1 MASYFNSKDDILRAG
16 LNVSRSQCLA
26 FINVVEKTQGIII
39 MRHSRF
45 FVWLV
50 QAASASHPFP
60 GTIGLVLTGGLSRP
74 TTKAS
79 SRSQA
84 AVPASHQLS
93 RSVAMLEWF

>member
-45 FVWLV
+45 FCGAKWFT
-50 QAASASHPFP
+50 P
-60 GTIGLVLTGGLSRP
+60 
-74 TTKAS
+74 
-79 SRSQA
+79 
-84 AVPASHQLS
+84 
-93 RSVAMLEWF
+93 SVAFMLGILPTMI